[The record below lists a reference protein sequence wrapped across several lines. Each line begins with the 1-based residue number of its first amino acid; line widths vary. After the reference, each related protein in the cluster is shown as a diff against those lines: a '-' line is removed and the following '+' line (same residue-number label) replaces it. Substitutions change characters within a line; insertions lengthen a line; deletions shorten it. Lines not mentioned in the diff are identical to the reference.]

1 MKTANDAGWYNKKDM
16 LPHGIVQVMLALRR
30 YAMMGQDGISFALSA
45 LTSLGPTLSLGLF
58 PWGIHTV
65 AFWLFLSQY
74 F

>member
-1 MKTANDAGWYNKKDM
+1 M

-58 PWGIHTV
+58 P
-65 AFWLFLSQY
+65 
-74 F
+74 